1 MKSNQSTMSK
11 FHSFLLTALI
21 LFGLTAI
28 SIYSYSQEGSGRPD
42 KLYFRSGFG
51 FTIPVGESSDFLS
64 PKFSTSLGGML
75 FLGKKNF
82 FLYPRLGLNAYGYDQ
97 LSTDDGRQSRVENS
111 RSTTYLLSIDLG
123 YRTSV
128 DRFGFYG
135 FGGGG
140 GGIIL
145 LPKLSDP
152 VNGVIT
158 MSNSSNTVT
167 LLEAG
172 VGADYSFGNVLLFF
186 EGSYTHGLKKLEE
199 RTYQAVPL
207 SIGIRTNIT
216 KVFFKK

>member
-1 MKSNQSTMSK
+1 MLKLRLPSLSVLALFSLIAIPIC
-11 FHSFLLTALI
+11 SFCQNSA
-21 LFGLTAI
+21 
-28 SIYSYSQEGSGRPD
+28 GRSD

-51 FTIPVGESSDFLS
+51 FTVPVGESSDYLR
-64 PKFSTSLGGML
+64 PKFSTSLGGLL

-97 LSTDDGRQSRVENS
+97 LTTDEGRQSRVENS

-123 YRTSV
+123 YRTSF

-135 FGGGG
+135 FAGGGG
-140 GGIIL
+140 GYIL
-145 LPKLSDP
+145 VPKLSDP
-152 VNGVIT
+152 VNGVVT
-158 MSNSSNTVT
+158 MSNSSNTIT
-167 LLEAG
+167 LVEAG

-199 RTYQAVPL
+199 RAYQAVPL